1 LFTIFEKKKKIFQKY
16 IAIDGPSRHALSI
29 HVVSKVEDGL
39 EVIPFDGTNTD
50 KSTTPDTQKPILI
63 TDLTTFKSSKELY
76 PMVEPYIII
85 KPKGG
90 KCKL

>member
-1 LFTIFEKKKKIFQKY
+1 
-16 IAIDGPSRHALSI
+16 
-29 HVVSKVEDGL
+29 
-39 EVIPFDGTNTD
+39 VIPFDGTNTDD